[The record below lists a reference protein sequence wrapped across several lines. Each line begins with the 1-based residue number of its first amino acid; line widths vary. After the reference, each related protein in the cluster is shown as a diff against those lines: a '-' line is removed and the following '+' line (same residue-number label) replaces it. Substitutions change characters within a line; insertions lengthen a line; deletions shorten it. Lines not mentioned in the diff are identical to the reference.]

1 MTDTNRYF
9 NANPDDGLPEQ
20 GGLITSRANFTDAYA
35 YIPRSS
41 FCDIVTSRLPH
52 WDRTRA
58 WIIARP
64 MSGFAT
70 TFSQYIVEI
79 EPGGGSSNP
88 EGRNRAEG
96 VLFVTGGTPDIT
108 IDATSH
114 HLSPGSYVYINDTDW
129 RIVNPGTDTAIFHWI
144 RKRYIPID
152 NVPAPTAFV
161 THEDAVDPMQM
172 YAGDDVWTTKR
183 FVDTEDMAHDMH
195 VNIITFGP
203 GGCIP
208 LMETHVMEHG
218 LFVLGGK
225 AVYRLNQDWVE
236 VGAGDFMWL
245 RAFCPQA
252 CYAVGKEDFRYLLYK
267 DVNRH
272 PDLPDSGNAVA

>member
-1 MTDTNRYF
+1 MTDIDRYAA
-9 NANPDDGLPEQ
+9 ANPDDGLPEQ
-20 GGLITSRANFTDAYA
+20 GGLITSRANFTEAYA

-52 WDRTRA
+52 WSRTRA

-79 EPGGGSSNP
+79 GSGGGSDMP
-88 EGRNRAEG
+88 EGGRRAEG
-96 VLFVTGGTPDIT
+96 VLFVTAGAPEIT
-108 IDATSH
+108 IEGISH
-114 HLSPGSYVYINDTDW
+114 SLTPGSYVYINNTRW
-129 RIVNPGTDTAIFHWI
+129 QITNPASGTAIIHWI
-144 RKRYIPID
+144 RKCYVPVEGIP
-152 NVPAPTAFV
+152 PPGAFV
-161 THEDAVDPMQM
+161 AHEDDVEPMQM

-183 FVDTEDMAHDMH
+183 FVDAEDMAHDMH
-195 VNIITFGP
+195 VNVITFGP

-272 PDLPDSGNAVA
+272 PELAVG